1 MDGAMRKEG
10 AETLFY
16 YNAQPASIA
25 EIPRQS
31 PITAFHHYWT
41 QIKPKDRLPGRQDL
55 DPVDIPKVV
64 SWLFLAEVLRE
75 ADRLDFRYRL
85 IGTSNNRLVGK
96 DATGMTVSEAFAPE
110 AAEAICE
117 HYRVTVLQRRPTFWR
132 TDVPTRERRFVHC
145 IRAVF
150 PLARD
155 GETVDMLAGLLVPV
169 DTIVY

>member
-10 AETLFY
+10 GQTLFY
-16 YNAQPASIA
+16 YNAQPSSIA
-25 EIPRQS
+25 DIPSQS
-31 PITAFHHYWT
+31 PITAFHQYWNR
-41 QIKPKDRLPGRQDL
+41 IKPEGRLPGRQHL

-75 ADRLDFRYRL
+75 GEILDFRYRL

-110 AAEAICE
+110 AAVAIVE
-117 HYRVTVLQRRPTFWR
+117 HYRVTVERRCPTFWQ

-145 IRAVF
+145 MRAVF
-150 PLARD
+150 PLAQD
-155 GETVDMLAGLLVPV
+155 GDTVDMLAGLLVPA

>member
-1 MDGAMRKEG
+1 MRKEG
-10 AETLFY
+10 AEALFY

-25 EIPRQS
+25 DIPEQS
-31 PITAFHHYWT
+31 PIIALNRYWNE
-41 QIKPKDRLPGRQDL
+41 IKPAGKLPGRQHF
-55 DPVDIPKVV
+55 DPVDIPKII
-64 SWLFLAEVLRE
+64 SWVFLCEVLRPAE
-75 ADRLDFRYRL
+75 GGLDFRYRL

-110 AAEAICE
+110 AAEAIHR
-117 HYRVTVLQRRPTFWR
+117 HYGITVERREPTFWQ

-145 IRAVF
+145 HRAVF

-155 GETVDMLAGLLVPV
+155 GETVDMLVGLLVPV